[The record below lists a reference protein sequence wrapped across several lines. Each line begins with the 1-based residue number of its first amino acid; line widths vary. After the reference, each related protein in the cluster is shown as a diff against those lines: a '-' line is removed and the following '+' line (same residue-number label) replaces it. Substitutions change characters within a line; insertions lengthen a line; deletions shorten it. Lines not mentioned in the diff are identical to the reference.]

1 MKPRIPRQTGGTN
14 LKQLNA
20 ALTALG
26 EKANAASAAGDY
38 RTALQC
44 AHQALRMAPQHAV
57 LWSDAAVYCIKLQLW
72 DEAIQHASRAL
83 KAKGDGLAIYDSLSH
98 AWGAKGDAAQVR
110 RWGVAA
116 LNQRDQRFG
125 LAPALAHDV
134 RGSALPAPPS
144 AATRDSNLIAFSLFG
159 GNPKYCETAV
169 LNVLEQPAIYPHW
182 RCVFFVDA
190 SVPADV
196 VERLRDGGRVIEV
209 TEPALLSAPG
219 PMWRFLAY
227 DLPDVHRVIFR
238 DADSVISQREAEAV
252 QEWIDSGERFHL
264 MRDYAT
270 HTELILAGL
279 WGVCAGALPPMR
291 GLMDS
296 FLAQPVSS
304 QHFADQYFLRSWV
317 WPYARQSL
325 LQHDSQFGFLEA
337 RPFPCGTWTAASHVG
352 AAEGATHFSMPI
364 DAADGTPVLWVLHH
378 KDAEEREICRYKS
391 VVQQGLLTANLP
403 ARYGRSINA
412 GEMGIRY
419 QLI

>member
-1 MKPRIPRQTGGTN
+1 MKPRIPRQAGGRHLN
-14 LKQLNA
+14 QLNT

-26 EKANAASAAGDY
+26 EKASAAAARGDY
-38 RTALQC
+38 QTALQC
-44 AHQALRMAPQHAV
+44 AQQALRMAPQHAV
-57 LWSDAAVYCIKLQLW
+57 LWSDAAVYAIKLERW
-72 DEAIQHASRAL
+72 DDAIQYANRAL
-83 KAKGDGLAIYDSLSH
+83 KAKGDSLAIFDALAH
-98 AWGAKGDAAQVR
+98 AWGLKGNAEEVR
-110 RWGVAA
+110 RWGMAA
-116 LNQRDQRFG
+116 LNAREQKFG
-125 LAPALAHDV
+125 TLPALPHEV
-134 RGSALPAPPS
+134 SRTSLPPPS
-144 AATRDSNLIAFSLFG
+144 AQTRENNLIAFSLFG
-159 GNPKYCETAV
+159 ANPKYCETAV
-169 LNVLEQPAIYPHW
+169 LNVLEQPAVYPHW
-182 RCVFFVDA
+182 RCVFFVDG

-209 TEPALLSAPG
+209 TEPALLGAPG

-270 HTELILAGL
+270 HTELMLAGL

-291 GLMDS
+291 ALMDS

-337 RPFPCGTWTAASHVG
+337 RPFPGGAVASAAHVG
-352 AAEGATHFSMPI
+352 AAEGATYFSLPI
-364 DAADGTPVLWVLHH
+364 DAADGAPVLWGLHQ
-378 KDAEEREICRYKS
+378 KDAPEREICRYEGAVREGS
-391 VVQQGLLTANLP
+391 LSAHLP
-403 ARYGRSINA
+403 ARYGRAIQA
-412 GEMGIRY
+412 GELAIRY
-419 QLI
+419 QLL

>member
-1 MKPRIPRQTGGTN
+1 MKPRIPRQAGGSN
-14 LKQLNA
+14 LKQINV

-26 EKANAASAAGDY
+26 EKASAASAAGDY
-38 RTALQC
+38 HTALQC

-57 LWSDAAVYCIKLQLW
+57 LWSDAAVYCIKLQRW
-72 DEAIQHASRAL
+72 DKAIQYANRAL

-98 AWGAKGDAAQVR
+98 AWGAKGDIEQVR
-110 RWGVAA
+110 RWGAAA
-116 LNQRDQRFG
+116 LNQRDQLFG
-125 LAPALAHDV
+125 GAPVLAHEV
-134 RGSALPAPPS
+134 RGAATPPPPS
-144 AATRDSNLIAFSLFG
+144 AETRDSNLIAFSLFG

-190 SVPADV
+190 SVPLAV
-196 VERLRDGGRVIEV
+196 VERLRQGGRVIEV
-209 TEPALLSAPG
+209 TDPALLKAPG

-238 DADSVISQREAEAV
+238 DADSVISHREAEAV

-291 GLMDS
+291 PLLEQ

-304 QHFADQYFLRSWV
+304 EHFADQYFLRAWI

-325 LQHDSQFGFLEA
+325 LQHDSQFGFLDG
-337 RPFPCGTWTAASHVG
+337 RPFPGGTVEAAAHVG
-352 AAEGATHFSMPI
+352 AAEGATYFSLPI
-364 DAADGTPVLWVLHH
+364 DAADGTPVTWVLHR
-378 KDAEEREICRYKS
+378 KDAEQSEICSYPG
-391 VVQQGLLTANLP
+391 VVMQGMLSAHLP

-412 GEMGIRY
+412 GELGIRF
-419 QLI
+419 QLH